1 LAPGVEMTIDLAVTE
16 PVVPAAPMALA
27 HLPTARSVDAAVVR
41 SVNVVEE
48 VRVTTTLDVAL
59 VLGLVSL
66 SVTVDPLTAL
76 TEPLAPPNPPDPPR
90 KEPPPGRVPD
100 VSPGG
105 LPPVRPPNPPPP
117 LPAPAPPAPKPP
129 VQVPEVGWVMETV
142 VAVTGA
148 PNAGAV
154 DDEAVVGL
162 PNAETHEPTVTAEA
176 DDGSVSAKV
185 VADV

>member
-1 LAPGVEMTIDLAVTE
+1 MAPGVEMTIDLAVTA
-16 PVVPAAPMALA
+16 PVVPAVPMALA
-27 HLPTARSVDAAVVR
+27 HFPTARSVDDAVVR

-48 VRVTTTLDVAL
+48 VRVTTTLEVAL

-66 SVTVDPLTAL
+66 RVTVDPLTAL

-100 VSPGG
+100 PSPGA
-105 LPPVRPPNPPPP
+105 LPLARPPNPPPP
-117 LPAPAPPAPKPP
+117 PPAPKPP

-142 VAVTGA
+142 VAVTGS
-148 PNAGAV
+148 PNAGVV

-162 PNAETHEPTVTAEA
+162 PNAETHEPTVTAEVDA
-176 DDGSVSAKV
+176 GTVSSKV